1 MRRPRLATLVGGL
14 SLIVLGAWIVLDA
27 SGDVRLS
34 FGALGPALA
43 AACGLV
49 LLASGLEDRR

>member
-1 MRRPRLATLVGGL
+1 MRRPRLATLVAGL
-14 SLIVLGAWIVLDA
+14 ALIAFGAWILLDA

-34 FGALGPALA
+34 FGAIGPAFA
-43 AACGLV
+43 AACGIV